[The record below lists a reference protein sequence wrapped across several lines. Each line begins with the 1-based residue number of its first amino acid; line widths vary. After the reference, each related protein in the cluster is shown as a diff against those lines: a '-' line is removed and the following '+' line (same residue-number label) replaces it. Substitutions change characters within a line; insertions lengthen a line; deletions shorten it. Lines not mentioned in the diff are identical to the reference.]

1 MFDLFF
7 SQIREDSLVE
17 REISKL
23 ENPKKLIVVG
33 SGGCTAFSLL
43 NDDVEKVICVDYN
56 PAQCALIELKK
67 TAIQHLGR
75 EEYLAFIGEAPDDR
89 RIETFR
95 ILSQYLRE
103 STRNYWEH
111 KPEAIQQGI
120 NHCGVN
126 ERFYRFIGENI
137 RRNLYDE
144 SIWIQLFESKNL
156 GEQIAFYEKYLT
168 TAQWKTAVKLLLSK
182 TTHLQFFPNFMF
194 SNASENDF
202 GNFFMMQ
209 FEKEVTTKRIHNNY
223 FLSQILFSSYLYNEP
238 EGLPYYMSEQG
249 YETAKRNIEKVH
261 IYNESL
267 QSILQKVDSIDAFY
281 LSNVFDWASEK
292 DRVQICNGILEAKST
307 NAVVLYRNMLSTSRL
322 PEFFNENFGIDKK
335 LSSYCEQLERSM
347 LYQKVTVGRF
357 T

>member
-17 REISKL
+17 REISSI
-23 ENPKKLIVVG
+23 ENPKKLVVVG

-43 NDDVEKVICVDYN
+43 KDDIKEVICVDYN

-67 TAIQHLGR
+67 IAIQHLGR
-75 EEYLAFIGEAPDDR
+75 QEYLAFIGETPDDR

-95 ILSQYLRE
+95 YLEQYLQE

-111 KPEAIQQGI
+111 KSESIQQGI

-137 RRNLYDE
+137 CRNLYDE
-144 SIWIQLFESKNL
+144 SIWKLLFESRDL

-168 TAQWKTAVKLLLSK
+168 TLEWQTTVKILLSK
-182 TTHLQFFPNFMF
+182 TTHLQFFPTFMF
-194 SNASENDF
+194 TNASENDF
-202 GNFFMMQ
+202 GNFFMKQ
-209 FEKEVTTKRIHNNY
+209 FEKEVTTKQIQNNY

-238 EGLPYYMSEQG
+238 EGLPYYMSEHG
-249 YETAKRNIEKVH
+249 YEIVKRNIEKVH
-261 IYNESL
+261 IYNEALHSL
-267 QSILQKVDSIDAFY
+267 LQKVNSIDAFY

-307 NAVVLYRNMLSTSRL
+307 DAIVLYRNMLSTSRL
-322 PEFFNENFGIDKK
+322 PDYFNKNFIVDKK
-335 LSSYCEQLERSM
+335 LSSYFEQLERSM
-347 LYQKVTVGRF
+347 LYQKVTVGRL